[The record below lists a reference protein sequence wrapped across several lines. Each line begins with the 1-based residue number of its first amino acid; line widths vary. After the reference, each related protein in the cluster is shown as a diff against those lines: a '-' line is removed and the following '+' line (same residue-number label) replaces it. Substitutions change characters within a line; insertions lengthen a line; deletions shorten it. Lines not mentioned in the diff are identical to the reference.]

1 MQSYYKII
9 INKQNFENDFN
20 KTLENY
26 QNFSES

>member
-9 INKQNFENDFN
+9 INKQNFENLFN

-26 QNFSES
+26 RNFSES